1 VHPRLQ
7 FAGAATYWL
16 VAGIRCTPFPLPM
29 FPFRPALTLLAG
41 FLCAGAP
48 ALSLASAP
56 EEVVRTQRFP
66 AADLGS
72 VLIKAGLGGVTVE
85 PGGGEQLEVEVTLR
99 PRRTTGLFS
108 PLPEAEQLK
117 LGSKVRGDQLI
128 LSVDAK
134 NIEEKWRVRLPARP
148 LSAVEIKLGV
158 GDVRLEGAARRF
170 DVDVGVGDVGIKV
183 PAGAVALRVGTGD
196 ARIESKLSDAG
207 AVFGKTGVGS
217 ASLQGVEGVVR
228 SGGVGGKVSGTGRG
242 QQPIEARVGVGD
254 LEIVLKE

>member
-1 VHPRLQ
+1 
-7 FAGAATYWL
+7 
-16 VAGIRCTPFPLPM
+16 M
-29 FPFRPALTLLAG
+29 FSFRPALTLLAG

-108 PLPEAEQLK
+108 PLPEAEQLQ

-158 GDVRLEGAARRF
+158 GDVRIEGTARRF
-170 DVDVGVGDVGIKV
+170 DVDVGVGDVGD
-183 PAGAVALRVGTGD
+183 PGRCARSAYRWRDRDGRV
-196 ARIESKLSDAG
+196 R
-207 AVFGKTGVGS
+207 
-217 ASLQGVEGVVR
+217 
-228 SGGVGGKVSGTGRG
+228 
-242 QQPIEARVGVGD
+242 
-254 LEIVLKE
+254 

>member
-1 VHPRLQ
+1 
-7 FAGAATYWL
+7 
-16 VAGIRCTPFPLPM
+16 M
-29 FPFRPALTLLAG
+29 FSFRPALTLLAG
-41 FLCAGAP
+41 CLCAGAP

-108 PLPEAEQLK
+108 PLPEAEQLQ

-134 NIEEKWRVRLPARP
+134 NIEEKWRVRLPARL

-158 GDVRLEGAARRF
+158 GDVRIEGAARRF

-217 ASLQGVEGVVR
+217 ASLQGLEGVVR